1 MICDLWQKEERPF
14 EVLISQREFASPA
27 SAMAETI
34 AKADSGVQNGFG
46 GHGHGHVHFP
56 NKVSQVGELTV
67 AVGRTRTRINS
78 ADILGCPHSD

>member
-1 MICDLWQKEERPF
+1 MICDLWQRKERPF
-14 EVLISQREFASPA
+14 EVLISQRDVASPA

-56 NKVSQVGELTV
+56 NKVSQVGEFTV

-78 ADILGCPHSD
+78 EDILGCPLSD